1 MTSAETPPTAPA
13 APPAPKAYRSQAGH
27 YDRRTDASSSG
38 VNCSSRRC
46 LSGPG
51 IPSVA
56 ADCGTGLCAPLLHRQ
71 VGLLLA
77 HHPPASMG
85 ENIRRDQP
93 VRARA
98 DHHRIRRPAVALC
111 HVDPLPRHTRYQPV
125 GEGDGHAYD
134 PVWAPVDRVG
144 HRAGAGARYPGAGC
158 RGRSEDQRRRRRVD
172 PGDRVQPRPP
182 GSGRS

>member
-56 ADCGTGLCAPLLHRQ
+56 ADCGTGLYAPLLHRQ
-71 VGLLLA
+71 VGPTGTIIGIDESEQML
-77 HHPPASMG
+77 
-85 ENIRRDQP
+85 
-93 VRARA
+93 
-98 DHHRIRRPAVALC
+98 AVAAHRVTEHGWDNVRLIA
-111 HVDPLPRHTRYQPV
+111 TPV
-125 GEGDGHAYD
+125 AT
-134 PVWAPVDRVG
+134 API
-144 HRAGAGARYPGAGC
+144 
-158 RGRSEDQRRRRRVD
+158 
-172 PGDRVQPRPP
+172 
-182 GSGRS
+182 